1 MHINRW
7 ILNHEFRTT
16 YRDSLIASEVLQAG
30 TFTGNLIEE
39 AEVVPISVS
48 NNFAEDA
55 KVGVGDRVT
64 FNVQGRLLETEI
76 GSIRTVDWSRMQ
88 LNFSI
93 VFPAG
98 VLERAP
104 QFGVITTQVPDAK
117 TSAAIQQ
124 VLVKAFP
131 NISILD
137 LRQVLSVVEEL
148 LTKISYIINFM
159 AFFSI
164 LIGIIVL
171 LGAVRTSKFQR
182 IRESVLLRT
191 MGAKSKQILRIQ
203 GLEYLYLGLLGTL
216 SGILLSLLGSLL
228 LAYFAFDTA
237 FVPSAIP
244 FLVLLPGITALVLAI
259 GLSNSRSVIKSSPL
273 EVLRKE
279 GV

>member
-1 MHINRW
+1 
-7 ILNHEFRTT
+7 
-16 YRDSLIASEVLQAG
+16 
-30 TFTGNLIEE
+30 
-39 AEVVPISVS
+39 
-48 NNFAEDA
+48 
-55 KVGVGDRVT
+55 
-64 FNVQGRLLETEI
+64 
-76 GSIRTVDWSRMQ
+76 
-88 LNFSI
+88 
-93 VFPAG
+93 
-98 VLERAP
+98 
-104 QFGVITTQVPDAK
+104 
-117 TSAAIQQ
+117 
-124 VLVKAFP
+124 
-131 NISILD
+131 
-137 LRQVLSVVEEL
+137 
-148 LTKISYIINFM
+148 M

>member
-1 MHINRW
+1 MK
-7 ILNHEFRTT
+7 T
-16 YRDSLIASEVLQAG
+16 
-30 TFTGNLIEE
+30 EE
-39 AEVVPISVS
+39 GIVPISVS

-55 KVGVGDRVT
+55 KVAVGDKVI
-64 FNVQGRLLETEI
+64 FNVQGRLLETQI
-76 GSIRTVDWSRMQ
+76 GSIRLVDWSRLQ

-98 VLERAP
+98 VLEKAP
-104 QFGVITTQVPDAK
+104 QFGVITTQVPDSE
-117 TSAAIQQ
+117 TSAAIQRI
-124 VLVKAFP
+124 LVTDYA

-137 LRQVLSVVEEL
+137 LRQVLTVIEEL

-171 LGAVRTSKFQR
+171 LGAVRTSKYQR

-203 GLEYLYLGLLGTL
+203 GLEYLYLGILGSL
-216 SGILLSLLGSLL
+216 SGILLSLFGSLF
-228 LAYFAFDTA
+228 LAYFAFDTG
-237 FVPSAIP
+237 FIPSWIP
-244 FLVLLPGITALVLAI
+244 FLVLLPGITLLVLFI